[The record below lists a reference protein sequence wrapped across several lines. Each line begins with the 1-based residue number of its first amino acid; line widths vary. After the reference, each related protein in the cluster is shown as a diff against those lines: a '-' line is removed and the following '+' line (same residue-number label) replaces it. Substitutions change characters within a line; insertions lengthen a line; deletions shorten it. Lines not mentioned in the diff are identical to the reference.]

1 MNPRIA
7 FIAAPL
13 LTLAYGVIRILD
25 GLDGSRGPGLAWTT
39 GHLAFIAAMGLFVYI
54 FWQMRRMA
62 GGNALSTVIAVIATA
77 GALALAA
84 QFTIDVVA
92 GLLSVDNLSMSLL
105 TREIRD
111 TPGVTLAA
119 YDVGPYLFYIGQ
131 FALVVQLAAMRRIKV
146 WTPFLV
152 LCDLIMPNIDKDL
165 IPLGAILL
173 LVSFASISHRAT
185 STASRPVPSATEP
198 IPTLV

>member
-7 FIAAPL
+7 FVAAPL
-13 LTLAYGVIRILD
+13 LTLTYGVIRILD
-25 GLDGSRGPGLAWTT
+25 GLDGSRGPGPAWTT

-77 GALALAA
+77 GALALTT
-84 QFTIDVVA
+84 QFTIDIVA
-92 GLLSVDNLSMSLL
+92 GLLSDDNLSMSLL

-111 TPGVTLAA
+111 TPGITPAA
-119 YDVGPYLFYIGQ
+119 YDVGPYLFYVGQ
-131 FALVVQLAAMRRIKV
+131 FALVVQLAVMRRIKV

-173 LVSFASISHRAT
+173 LVSFVSISRRAFSPT
-185 STASRPVPSATEP
+185 YRPVPSTIEAT
-198 IPTLV
+198 PTLV

>member
-25 GLDGSRGPGLAWTT
+25 GLDGSRGPGIAWTA
-39 GHLAFIAAMGLFVYI
+39 GHLAFIAAMGLFVHI
-54 FWQMRRMA
+54 FWRMRRMA
-62 GGNALSTVIAVIATA
+62 GGNALSTVIAGIATA
-77 GALALAA
+77 GALALIT

-92 GLLSVDNLSMSLL
+92 GLLSADNLSMSLL
-105 TREIRD
+105 IRD
-111 TPGVTLAA
+111 IRGTPGVTLAA
-119 YDVGPYLFYIGQ
+119 YDIGPYLFYIGQ
-131 FALVVQLAAMRRIKV
+131 FALVVQLAVMRRIKM

-152 LCDLIMPNIDKDL
+152 LVDLVMPNIDKDL

-173 LVSFASISHRAT
+173 LVSFASISHRGTPAV
-185 STASRPVPSATEP
+185 SRPVPPAAEP
-198 IPTLV
+198 VAARV

>member
-7 FIAAPL
+7 FVAAPL
-13 LTLAYGVIRILD
+13 LTFAYGVIRILD

-62 GGNALSTVIAVIATA
+62 GGDALSTVIAVVATA
-77 GALALAA
+77 GALALTT

-92 GLLSVDNLSMSLL
+92 GLLSADNLSMSLL
-105 TREIRD
+105 SREIRD
-111 TPGVTLAA
+111 TPGITFAA
-119 YDVGPYLFYIGQ
+119 YDVGPYLFYVGQ
-131 FALVVQLAAMRRIKV
+131 FALVVRLAVMRRIKG
-146 WTPFLV
+146 WTPLLV

-173 LVSFASISHRAT
+173 LVSFASISHRAPST
-185 STASRPVPSATEP
+185 DSRSVPSTAKPT
-198 IPTLV
+198 PTLV

>member
-25 GLDGSRGPGLAWTT
+25 GLDGSRGPGIAWTT
-39 GHLAFIAAMGLFVYI
+39 GHLAFIAAMGSFVHI

-62 GGNALSTVIAVIATA
+62 GGNALSTVIAGIATA
-77 GALALAA
+77 GALALIT

-92 GLLSVDNLSMSLL
+92 GLLSADNLSMSLL
-105 TREIRD
+105 IRD
-111 TPGVTLAA
+111 IRATPGVTLAA
-119 YDVGPYLFYIGQ
+119 YDIGPYLFYIGQ
-131 FALVVQLAAMRRIKV
+131 FALVVQLAVMRRIKM

-152 LCDLIMPNIDKDL
+152 LVDLIMPNIDKDL

-173 LVSFASISHRAT
+173 LVSFVSISHRGAP
-185 STASRPVPSATEP
+185 AVSRQVPPVTEP
-198 IPTLV
+198 VATRV